1 MSNLD
6 FMYSTCNTHPRVYSL
21 AEGLKEVIIYNSPGE
36 TMKKN
41 RGFAFLEYDTHKNA
55 SSAKRKLGNG
65 RCRVW
70 NCDMIIDWADPLDEP
85 SDDVMATVRFT
96 LTLSL

>member
-1 MSNLD
+1 
-6 FMYSTCNTHPRVYSL
+6 MYYTIDNGSVVT
-21 AEGLKEVIIYNSPGE
+21 EGLVEVIIYNNPGE
-36 TMKKN
+36 TVRKN

-70 NCDMIIDWADPLDEP
+70 NCDLIIDWAEPLEEP
-85 SDDVMATVRFT
+85 SEDVMAAVGYLKCAIFV
-96 LTLSL
+96 SL